1 MQALI
6 NVVLSPS
13 FFYSILRVTT
23 PILFA
28 SMGMV
33 VANTAGIPNIALE
46 GTMLISAFVGMMI
59 SALTGSAWLG
69 LLAAMAAGIAAAGIL
84 AFFTLYYRT
93 NDILGG
99 IAINSLASGG
109 TVFAL
114 YLFCH
119 DKGTSAS
126 VSSGVLPQIDLP
138 LIKDIPVLGQVL
150 SGHNLLTYVS
160 ILAVVVVFF
169 LLRRTPLG
177 FHLRAVGED
186 EHAAE
191 SVGIHVTRVKAT
203 ALLISGL
210 LAGLGG
216 AFMSMGYVSWFS
228 RDMVAGRGW
237 IAIAAEAMGRSSPVG
252 TALTSLLFG
261 AADAFS
267 NAAGV
272 LGWPSDLVRTIP
284 YCVTLVGLILFS
296 VRYYRRNRPRAA
308 AKKAARRET
317 KGA

>member
-1 MQALI
+1 MEALL
-6 NVVLSPS
+6 NVILAPS

-28 SMGMV
+28 AMGMV

-59 SALTGSAWLG
+59 SAVTGSAWAG
-69 LLAAMAAGIAAAGIL
+69 LLAAVAAGVAAAGVL

-93 NDILGG
+93 NVILGG

-126 VSSGVLPQIDLP
+126 VASGVLPQIDIP
-138 LIKDIPVLGQVL
+138 FIKDVPVLGEII
-150 SGHNLLTYVS
+150 SGHNILTYVS

-191 SVGIHVTRVKAT
+191 SVGIHVIRVKAT
-203 ALLISGL
+203 ALLISGV

-237 IAIAAEAMGRSSPVG
+237 IAIAAEAMGRSSPLG

-261 AADAFS
+261 TADAFS

-296 VRYYRRNRPRAA
+296 VRYYRKGKPQHALKKATKRAA
-308 AKKAARRET
+308 KQA
-317 KGA
+317 

>member
-1 MQALI
+1 MEALFNI
-6 NVVLSPS
+6 VFTPS

-23 PILFA
+23 PIVFA
-28 SMGMV
+28 AMGMV

-46 GTMLISAFVGMMI
+46 GTMLIAAFVGMMS

-69 LLAAMAAGIAAAGIL
+69 LFFAVLSGLLAAGIL
-84 AFFTLYYRT
+84 AFFTLHYRA
-93 NDILGG
+93 NVILGG

-126 VSSGVLPQIDLP
+126 VASGVLPQIDIP
-138 LIKDIPVLGQVL
+138 LIGKIPVIGEIL
-150 SGHNLLTYVS
+150 SGHNVLTYLA
-160 ILAVVVVFF
+160 ILSVIAVFF
-169 LLRRTPLG
+169 LLKRTPLG

-191 SVGIHVTRVKAT
+191 SVGIHVTRVKAI
-203 ALLISGL
+203 ALLISGF

-237 IAIAAEAMGRSSPVG
+237 IAVAAEAMGCSSPIG

-261 AADAFS
+261 TADAFS
-267 NAAGV
+267 NAVGV
-272 LGWPSDLVRTIP
+272 LGWSADLVRTIP
-284 YCVTLVGLILFS
+284 YCVTLVGLIVFS
-296 VRYYRRNRPRAA
+296 VRQYHRSNSKHQKLQNKP
-308 AKKAARRET
+308 AK
-317 KGA
+317 